1 MSVCFLRKKEDV
13 QKLNNSRGDP
23 FPACADIPKLR
34 REQVSSSLERA
45 GRGDDAVGGAEW
57 GVKKS
62 ISDEGERGKERKVAP
77 EYYRARV
84 RSETAAAVT

>member
-1 MSVCFLRKKEDV
+1 MKLFVTWQRETHLQMRTSVFA
-13 QKLNNSRGDP
+13 SR
-23 FPACADIPKLR
+23 
-34 REQVSSSLERA
+34 RA
-45 GRGDDAVGGAEW
+45 GAELTEW

-62 ISDEGERGKERKVAP
+62 ISDEGEKGKERKVAP

>member
-1 MSVCFLRKKEDV
+1 MQTYPNSDANKCLRVWKGQEEETM
-13 QKLNNSRGDP
+13 LS
-23 FPACADIPKLR
+23 
-34 REQVSSSLERA
+34 
-45 GRGDDAVGGAEW
+45 GGAEW